1 MMNERDKEFWDWY
14 YSTYLPEIE
23 KARAEWEMEI
33 NKRHKV
39 FKVKERIF
47 KKDITFKL
55 PSPEKIDALSEALV
69 EIITPR
75 SASIISGLVESSI
88 PLRHLSSIHV
98 SMYRAAASVWQED
111 FRDICRKLDASG
123 VSEGIA
129 SYAIEELKRFSL
141 EEHGNKI
148 AEGLGLS
155 DLMSQW
161 GVGDEKIVQYWP
173 SVEKRKNKHFVRSGL
188 PRRFE
193 IGHLINPE
201 RQIIELPVAF
211 RKWNE
216 LSPFDWGKFCSYV
229 AIGLGAL
236 AGGPIGVAGIIA
248 GSAYLAGEDDDDD

>member
-1 MMNERDKEFWDWY
+1 
-14 YSTYLPEIE
+14 
-23 KARAEWEMEI
+23 
-33 NKRHKV
+33 
-39 FKVKERIF
+39 
-47 KKDITFKL
+47 
-55 PSPEKIDALSEALV
+55 
-69 EIITPR
+69 
-75 SASIISGLVESSI
+75 
-88 PLRHLSSIHV
+88 
-98 SMYRAAASVWQED
+98 
-111 FRDICRKLDASG
+111 
-123 VSEGIA
+123 
-129 SYAIEELKRFSL
+129 
-141 EEHGNKI
+141 
-148 AEGLGLS
+148 
-155 DLMSQW
+155 MSQW

>member
-1 MMNERDKEFWDWY
+1 MYDNSVIEKQRVQLEELQERKEQIEMMFQWQKSLMDLEDQVIDQLSEFW
-14 YSTYLPEIE
+14 SELVPGFSLNESG
-23 KARAEWEMEI
+23 KKGL
-33 NKRHKV
+33 NKLK
-39 FKVKERIF
+39 
-47 KKDITFKL
+47 
-55 PSPEKIDALSEALV
+55 
-69 EIITPR
+69 
-75 SASIISGLVESSI
+75 
-88 PLRHLSSIHV
+88 
-98 SMYRAAASVWQED
+98 
-111 FRDICRKLDASG
+111 
-123 VSEGIA
+123 
-129 SYAIEELKRFSL
+129 KRFSL
-141 EEHGNKI
+141 EEHGNEI

>member
-1 MMNERDKEFWDWY
+1 MMNEHDKEFWDWY
-14 YSTYLPEIE
+14 YSTYLQEIE
-23 KARAEWEMEI
+23 KARVEWEMEM
-33 NKRHKV
+33 HKSNRV
-39 FKVKERIF
+39 FKIKERIF
-47 KKDITFKL
+47 KKDISFKL
-55 PSPEKIDALSEALV
+55 PSPEKIDAISEALA

-98 SMYRAAASVWQED
+98 PMYRAAASVWQED

-123 VSEGIA
+123 VSEAIA
-129 SYAIEELKRFSL
+129 SYASDELKPFSL
-141 EEHGNKI
+141 EENGNEI

-155 DLMSQW
+155 SLISQW
-161 GVGDEKIVQYWP
+161 GVPDEKIVQYWP
-173 SVEKRKNKHFVRSGL
+173 SVEKRKNKHFVRGGL

-193 IGHLINPE
+193 IGQLINPE
-201 RQIIELPVAF
+201 RQNVELPVAF

-236 AGGPIGVAGIIA
+236 AGGPIGVAGIIV
-248 GSAYLAGEDDDDD
+248 GSAYLSGEDDDD